1 MRLKNEVGEARN
13 EFKFTY
19 GSIGIT
25 GISYRQ
31 VSFRIEN
38 VKKEQ
43 KLCERCATR
52 KKGEREKEC
61 EIAGSEGSLVEVG
74 REVNLSSG
82 GVVGAGWTLA
92 GDAGKGAR

>member
-1 MRLKNEVGEARN
+1 MARVIAQQQRNFNRQVRLNNEVGEARN
-13 EFKFTY
+13 ELKFTY

-52 KKGEREKEC
+52 EKGEREKEC
-61 EIAGSEGSLVEVG
+61 L
-74 REVNLSSG
+74 
-82 GVVGAGWTLA
+82 
-92 GDAGKGAR
+92 K